1 MGAKLTSKITD
12 HLKQKETFNRGFIPI
27 FCDQKKKKKKKKG
40 QKQRE
45 PVTESKKHQ

>member
-27 FCDQKKKKKKKKG
+27 FCDQKKKKG